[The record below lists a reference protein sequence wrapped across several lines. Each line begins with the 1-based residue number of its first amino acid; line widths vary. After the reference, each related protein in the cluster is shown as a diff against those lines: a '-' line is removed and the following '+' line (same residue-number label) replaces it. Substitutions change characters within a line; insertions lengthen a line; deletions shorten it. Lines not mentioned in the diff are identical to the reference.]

1 MYAHDCNMRCNRI
14 RYFLHMDKGS
24 KHSILVLI
32 IALLVAL
39 SLGFIVWFVV
49 MDYQGKITP
58 DSALGQ
64 MISRI
69 LPAHKESGNTTSASK
84 QNNGSK
90 LSEIKVDRNKNACLP
105 SDKPKESSS
114 ESNAD
119 NADTHYGTYYDC
131 FGADNVIQLKD
142 IASNNSNGSAISDT
156 SSDVE
161 ATEGTNMTAP
171 TPDMQLIMNDVTQY
185 KMLNDLNNCA
195 ASYNYNT
202 SRMNKEDYDKCSLG
216 WFKDDNGTLTIIYTD
231 QNGNPVTITQN
242 MKKTDGDGITSSVD
256 IYTANRTRAIM
267 DYNQTIKT
275 GSDDD
280 VLSCM
285 KANDYN
291 VDNAEANC
299 NSYGAFTG
307 ENTDNICALMPNTY
321 GQVSDGS
328 RSGVHVSVSKDGR
341 WLTICAVD
349 MVKAAAKKKAQY
361 EAKKQADD
369 EAKNKADEQ
378 KQSESS
384 EPVLDAN
391 GHDTRSTDTIVDEV
405 INGKYANG
413 DERKKLLGDR
423 YDEVQK
429 QVNQKCLVDKDPRC
443 VINSM

>member
-1 MYAHDCNMRCNRI
+1 
-14 RYFLHMDKGS
+14 MDKGS
-24 KHSILVLI
+24 KHSILLLI

-39 SLGFIVWFVV
+39 LLGFIVWFVV
-49 MDYQGKITP
+49 MDYQGKIAP

-64 MISRI
+64 ISRI
-69 LPAHKESGNTTSASK
+69 LPAHKKSGNTTTSASK

-114 ESNAD
+114 ESD
-119 NADTHYGTYYDC
+119 TDTADTHYGTYYDC
-131 FGADNVIQLKD
+131 FGADNVLQLKD
-142 IASNNSNGSAISDT
+142 IASNNSNGSAT
-156 SSDVE
+156 SNTTSDVE

-275 GSDDD
+275 GSEDD

-291 VDNAEANC
+291 VDNAEVNC

-307 ENTDNICALMPNTY
+307 ENEDDICALMPNTY

-328 RSGVHVSVSKDGR
+328 RSGVQVSVSKDGK
-341 WLTICAVD
+341 WLTICAAD
-349 MVKAAAKKKAQY
+349 MVKAAAKKKAQD
-361 EAKKQADD
+361 EAKKQAED
-369 EAKNKADEQ
+369 EAKKKADEQ
-378 KQSESS
+378 KQKLESS
-384 EPVLDAN
+384 KPVLDAN

-413 DERKKLLGDR
+413 DDRKKLLGDR

>member
-1 MYAHDCNMRCNRI
+1 
-14 RYFLHMDKGS
+14 MDKGS
-24 KHSILVLI
+24 KHSIIVLI

-64 MISRI
+64 ISRI

-114 ESNAD
+114 KSGAD
-119 NADTHYGTYYDC
+119 TADTHYGTYYDC
-131 FGADNVIQLKD
+131 FGADNILQLKD
-142 IASNNSNGSAISDT
+142 IASNNSNGNGSATSDT

-195 ASYNYNT
+195 ASYNYNA
-202 SRMNKEDYDKCSLG
+202 SRMNKEDYDKCSIG
-216 WFKDDNGTLTIIYTD
+216 WFKDDNGTLTAIYTD
-231 QNGNPVTITQN
+231 QNGNPATITQN
-242 MKKTDGDGITSSVD
+242 MKKADGDGIASSVD

-275 GSDDD
+275 GSDDA

-307 ENTDNICALMPNTY
+307 EDTDNICALMPNTY

-328 RSGVHVSVSKDGR
+328 RSGVKVSVSKDGK

-349 MVKAAAKKKAQY
+349 MVKAAAKKQAED
-361 EAKKQADD
+361 EAKK
-369 EAKNKADEQ
+369 KADEQ

>member
-1 MYAHDCNMRCNRI
+1 MYAYACNMRCNRI
-14 RYFLHMDKGS
+14 GYFLYMDKGS

-64 MISRI
+64 ISRI
-69 LPAHKESGNTTSASK
+69 LPVHKKSGNTTSASK

-114 ESNAD
+114 ESD
-119 NADTHYGTYYDC
+119 TDTADTHYGTYYDC
-131 FGADNVIQLKD
+131 FGADNVLQLKD
-142 IASNNSNGSAISDT
+142 IASNTDTSNTSNGSAASGA

-171 TPDMQLIMNDVTQY
+171 TPDMQLIMNDVAQY
-185 KMLNDLNNCA
+185 KMLNDLNDCA

-216 WFKDDNGTLTIIYTD
+216 WFKDDNGTLTAIYTD
-231 QNGNPVTITQN
+231 QNGNPATITQN
-242 MKKTDGDGITSSVD
+242 MKKTDGDGIASSVD

-291 VDNAEANC
+291 VNKAEANC
-299 NSYGAFTG
+299 DSYGAYTG
-307 ENTDNICALMPNTY
+307 KDTDNICALMPNTY
-321 GQVSDGS
+321 GQVSAGS
-328 RSGVHVSVSKDGR
+328 RSGVDVNVSKDGK
-341 WLTICAVD
+341 WITICAVD
-349 MVKAAAKKKAQY
+349 TVKAAAKKAAADA
-361 EAKKQADD
+361 AKKKADD
-369 EAKNKADEQ
+369 AK

-384 EPVLDAN
+384 QPVLDAN
-391 GHDTRSTDTIVDEV
+391 GHDTRNIGTIVDEV

>member
-1 MYAHDCNMRCNRI
+1 
-14 RYFLHMDKGS
+14 MDKGS

-32 IALLVAL
+32 ISLLVAL

-58 DSALGQ
+58 DSTLGQ
-64 MISRI
+64 IASI
-69 LPAHKESGNTTSASK
+69 LPTHKELSGNTNASK

-114 ESNAD
+114 SESDAD
-119 NADTHYGTYYDC
+119 NHYGTYYDC
-131 FGADNVIQLKD
+131 FGADNVLQLKD
-142 IASNNSNGSAISDT
+142 IASIATNSDADTSNGNGGSATSDT

-171 TPDMQLIMNDVTQY
+171 TPDMQLIMNDVAQY
-185 KMLNDLNNCA
+185 KMLNDLNDCA
-195 ASYNYNT
+195 ASYNYNA

-216 WFKDDNGTLTIIYTD
+216 WFKDDNGTLTAIYTD
-231 QNGNPVTITQN
+231 QNGNPATITQN
-242 MKKTDGDGITSSVD
+242 MKKADGDGITSSVD

-267 DYNQTIKT
+267 DYNQTIKA
-275 GSDDD
+275 GSDDA

-328 RSGVHVSVSKDGR
+328 RSGVKVSVSKDGK
-341 WLTICAVD
+341 WITICAVD
-349 MVKAAAKKKAQY
+349 TVKAAAKKAAADA
-361 EAKKQADD
+361 AKKKADD
-369 EAKNKADEQ
+369 AK

-384 EPVLDAN
+384 QPVLDAN

>member
-1 MYAHDCNMRCNRI
+1 M
-14 RYFLHMDKGS
+14 
-24 KHSILVLI
+24 
-32 IALLVAL
+32 
-39 SLGFIVWFVV
+39 
-49 MDYQGKITP
+49 
-58 DSALGQ
+58 
-64 MISRI
+64 
-69 LPAHKESGNTTSASK
+69 
-84 QNNGSK
+84 
-90 LSEIKVDRNKNACLP
+90 KVDRNKNACLP

-114 ESNAD
+114 SESGTD
-119 NADTHYGTYYDC
+119 NHYGTYYDC
-131 FGADNVIQLKD
+131 FGADNVIQVKD
-142 IASNNSNGSAISDT
+142 IASIDDNTNDTSNGNGGSDT
-156 SSDVE
+156 SGASSDVE

-171 TPDMQLIMNDVTQY
+171 TPDMQLIMNDVAQY
-185 KMLNDLNNCA
+185 KMLNDLNDCA
-195 ASYNYNT
+195 ASYNYNA

-216 WFKDDNGTLTIIYTD
+216 WFKDDNGTLTAIYTD
-231 QNGNPVTITQN
+231 QNGNPATITQN

-267 DYNQTIKT
+267 DYNQTIKK

-291 VDNAEANC
+291 VDKAEANC
-299 NSYGAFTG
+299 DSYGAYTG
-307 ENTDNICALMPNTY
+307 EDTDNICALMPNTY

-328 RSGVHVSVSKDGR
+328 RSGVHVSVSKDGK
-341 WLTICAVD
+341 WIAICAVD
-349 MVKAAAKKKAQY
+349 TVKAAARKEADDAAKKKADD
-361 EAKKQADD
+361 AK
-369 EAKNKADEQ
+369 

-384 EPVLDAN
+384 QPVLDAN
-391 GHDTRSTDTIVDEV
+391 GHDTRSIDTIVDEV